1 MVSRGVML
9 FSSALGCYQE
19 CYSWPEKEGMGEW
32 STIWAGALFIWRNL
46 LNGNMVAS
54 GNMLDTRQGYYTG
67 CPSECYSWPEK
78 EGMRGMIY
86 YKSRC
91 FIYLKELTQFIFL

>member
-54 GNMLDTRQGYYTG
+54 GNMLDTRQGYYTEVVDITKIVRI
-67 CPSECYSWPEK
+67 PRLSFRVLFLTR
-78 EGMRGMIY
+78 EGRDGGMI
-86 YKSRC
+86 
-91 FIYLKELTQFIFL
+91 